1 MAGFDPSCNLPTDM
15 QSILDSNYKAP
26 GCAATRLCC
35 TLGPAS
41 RSVEVLEQLLRAG
54 MHIARLDFSW
64 GSREFHQETLDNLR
78 AAMRST
84 GELCAV
90 MVDTTGPESRV
101 RNPQNGVLEFV
112 AGERVV
118 VTPDE
123 SAVPSKSVLPVNR
136 MEVRSAHVGSVIQVG
151 MYLSSGDASRT
162 ARLRVESMEGECVT
176 CVVENS
182 VALDGQQ
189 LTVQF
194 DCGSERD
201 ALTEDDI
208 ALLKDFHAANNIE
221 FVGLSFC
228 RSAADVNFCRHIL
241 AQIGLTETQVFAKIE
256 SIAGLTNHE
265 DILDAADGLVFSR
278 GNLGVQLAPEK
289 TILAQHLLLGAAN
302 LRGKPVFVTRLCDS
316 MVEVPR
322 PTRAEATDVANLV
335 LNGADGVILGQETFR
350 GLYPVACATTVMR
363 ICDQAERHVNSHMH
377 YLKLMAESGTYVGKR
392 LDYRESLASTAV
404 RAVEK
409 LDAKLIVCFTGTGE
423 TARVLAK
430 YKPSVPIIAVVL
442 PALTTDGI
450 KWCVKGH
457 MKARQVLAYRGV
469 IPLLAHTNSDVPRN
483 RGSLL
488 NFALDFARRAGLVH
502 DQDLVV
508 VQECPRG
515 RHSGLVKSLRMSEAD
530 LHCAASLP
538 PTSAAP
544 NDELHLTGGP

>member
-1 MAGFDPSCNLPTDM
+1 
-15 QSILDSNYKAP
+15 
-26 GCAATRLCC
+26 
-35 TLGPAS
+35 
-41 RSVEVLEQLLRAG
+41 
-54 MHIARLDFSW
+54 
-64 GSREFHQETLDNLR
+64 
-78 AAMRST
+78 
-84 GELCAV
+84 
-90 MVDTTGPESRV
+90 
-101 RNPQNGVLEFV
+101 
-112 AGERVV
+112 
-118 VTPDE
+118 
-123 SAVPSKSVLPVNR
+123 
-136 MEVRSAHVGSVIQVG
+136 
-151 MYLSSGDASRT
+151 
-162 ARLRVESMEGECVT
+162 
-176 CVVENS
+176 
-182 VALDGQQ
+182 
-189 LTVQF
+189 
-194 DCGSERD
+194 
-201 ALTEDDI
+201 
-208 ALLKDFHAANNIE
+208 
-221 FVGLSFC
+221 
-228 RSAADVNFCRHIL
+228 
-241 AQIGLTETQVFAKIE
+241 VFAKIE